1 MVVESRGRDQAAVVP
16 AQLDLGYVA
25 LFLGLR
31 VNELVTSRMIK
42 AGFGDVRESHGY
54 LIQHLIE
61 QERSITELARRMEVT
76 QQAASKA
83 VAELLRLGAVEAVG
97 GKDRRSKRIRLSSE
111 GWRCVELA
119 RKVRRQIERR
129 LLKTVGSS
137 KYGEA
142 KGILRQ
148 CLGELGGLERIR
160 SRRIRPPA

>member
-1 MVVESRGRDQAAVVP
+1 MIVESRGRKVP
-16 AQLDLGYVA
+16 VTPVQLDLGYVA

-31 VNELVTSRMIK
+31 INELVASRMIQE
-42 AGFGDVRESHGY
+42 GFGDVRESHGY
-54 LIQHLIE
+54 LIQHLIA

-83 VAELLRLGAVEAVG
+83 VAELLRLGAVEATS

-119 RKVRRQIERR
+119 RKLRKQLERR
-129 LLKTVGSS
+129 LIRTVGSR
-137 KYGEA
+137 KHGEA
-142 KGILRQ
+142 KRILLQ
-148 CLGELGGLERIR
+148 CLGELGGMERVR

>member
-1 MVVESRGRDQAAVVP
+1 MVVESRGRGQAPVVP

-42 AGFGDVRESHGY
+42 EGFGDVRESHGF

-61 QERSITELARRMEVT
+61 DERSITELARRMEVT

-97 GKDRRSKRIRLSSE
+97 GKDRRFKRIRLSNE
-111 GWRCVELA
+111 GWRCVRTA

-129 LLKTVGSS
+129 LLKAVGSR
-137 KYGEA
+137 KHGEA
-142 KGILRQ
+142 KGILLE

>member
-1 MVVESRGRDQAAVVP
+1 MVVESRGRTEAPIAP

-25 LFLGLR
+25 LFLALR
-31 VNELVTSRMIK
+31 VNELVTSHMVK
-42 AGFGDVRESHGY
+42 EGFGDVRESHGY

-61 QERSITELARRMEVT
+61 QERSITELARRMGVT

-83 VAELLRLGAVEAVG
+83 VAELLRLGAIEAIG
-97 GKDRRSKRIRLSSE
+97 GTDRRSKRIRLSSE

-129 LLKTVGSS
+129 LGKTVGSR

-142 KGILRQ
+142 KGILLE